1 MVLWHMKSKRK
12 KTGGKLRAGSGKKK
26 YEKGRDQ
33 VETKIGKRR
42 AKLIK
47 TRGTLT
53 KVKLRVAQHANVV
66 DKKGKSMKVEIIDVK
81 ENLANLHYVRRNVI
95 TKGAIIDTKM
105 GQARVTSRPGQD
117 GNINAV
123 LLLE

>member
-1 MVLWHMKSKRK
+1 MVLWHVKSKRK

-26 YEKGRDQ
+26 CEKGRDQ
-33 VETKIGKRR
+33 VETKIGERR

-47 TRGTLT
+47 TRGSLT

-66 DKKGKSMKVEIIDVK
+66 DKKGKGMKVEIIDVK
-81 ENLANLHYVRRNVI
+81 ENLANLHYVRRNVV

-117 GNINAV
+117 GSINAV
-123 LLLE
+123 LLE